1 MMIWYCHYYLD
12 LRIRIENDTGMS
24 VVINV
29 RSIDGES
36 ENISL
41 YEKYYKYC
49 IDNPRFRLWC
59 LTFLILLIVLGIR
72 EYINNKKI

>member
-1 MMIWYCHYYLD
+1 
-12 LRIRIENDTGMS
+12 MS

-29 RSIDGES
+29 RSIDGEER

-41 YEKYYKYC
+41 YEKCYKYC

-59 LTFLILLIVLGIR
+59 ITFLILLIVLGIR